1 MEDKPLDP
9 KYLKALSL
17 LEAGNLTYREIAK
30 QCSINIDTFYH
41 LIEGDYKDSSAIQ
54 AKFSAALSEI
64 HKRRDKEIRDLVKKN
79 KKQTHEL
86 IDRWLI
92 DQKGRK
98 KVTNKLMP
106 TIVSVANALAKSTP
120 NVEIGSFSYTKGL
133 SAEDLVNEWKR
144 LQGIGRGSANRNRVP
159 GFTAGGEGESPVVE
173 GTRDTVAQEPEDTVL
188 RAEPET
194 RGISPE
200 QELG

>member
-1 MEDKPLDP
+1 MQDKPLDK
-9 KYLKALSL
+9 KYLQALSL

-54 AKFSAALSEI
+54 VKFTAALSEI
-64 HKRRDKEIRDLVKKN
+64 HKRRDKEIRDLVKSN
-79 KKQTHEL
+79 KKETHLL
-86 IDRWLI
+86 INRWVL
-92 DQKGRK
+92 DQKRRK
-98 KVTNKLMP
+98 KVGNKLMP

-144 LQGIGRGSANRNRVP
+144 LQGVGRGSANRSRVS
-159 GFTAGGEGESPVVE
+159 GLTTGRERESLMAEGAGNTAP
-173 GTRDTVAQEPEDTVL
+173 QEPEDTVL
-188 RAEPET
+188 RAEPGSEA
-194 RGISPE
+194 IPPSDNAD
-200 QELG
+200 